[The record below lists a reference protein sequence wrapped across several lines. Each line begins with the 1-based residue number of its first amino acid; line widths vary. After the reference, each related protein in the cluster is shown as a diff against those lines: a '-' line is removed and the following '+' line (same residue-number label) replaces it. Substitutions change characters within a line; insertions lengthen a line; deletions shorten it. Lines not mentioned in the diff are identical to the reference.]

1 MVDEAISCAA
11 AALGYPS
18 VRREQIDA
26 VRAIA
31 SGNDVFVALPTGYG
45 KSLCY
50 AMLPLVFDK
59 LHGRSPKT
67 SIVVCISPL
76 VALMQDRPEGKVFSK
91 RTELITTKIK
101 KCTSLPRPQHSYV
114 PSEFKP
120 MHQTLHRHLE
130 FFPSRF

>member
-50 AMLPLVFDK
+50 AMLPGWFLTSSMAVRQRLQSSSAS
-59 LHGRSPKT
+59 LHWW
-67 SIVVCISPL
+67 
-76 VALMQDRPEGKVFSK
+76 
-91 RTELITTKIK
+91 
-101 KCTSLPRPQHSYV
+101 H
-114 PSEFKP
+114 
-120 MHQTLHRHLE
+120 
-130 FFPSRF
+130 

>member
-1 MVDEAISCAA
+1 MVDEAISCAAA

-76 VALMQDRPEGKVFSK
+76 VALMQDQKGKFSPK
-91 RTELITTKIK
+91 GL
-101 KCTSLPRPQHSYV
+101 S
-114 PSEFKP
+114 
-120 MHQTLHRHLE
+120 
-130 FFPSRF
+130 